1 MNDLSTALTILSAMI
16 TPAVLILATGSLSLT
31 TSNRLS
37 RSIDRVR
44 KVSEKINQLNDP
56 ETKESPEILKIER
69 DFLTSQLLM
78 ATRRSRLMQRAMTS
92 LYLALSIFVGTI
104 IAIGIFE
111 LLGLSFAWV
120 LLILGFSG
128 MVLVL
133 YACMQLI
140 LETRLATHAVNK
152 EMDHTLLRYLP

>member
-1 MNDLSTALTILSAMI
+1 MNDLSGALTILSAMI
-16 TPAVLILATGSLSLT
+16 TPAILIMATGSLSLT

-44 KVSEKINQLNDP
+44 KVSEKISQLNAT
-56 ETKESPEILKIER
+56 ETTETIKTEKE
-69 DFLTSQLLM
+69 FLTSQLLM

-92 LYLALSIFVGTI
+92 LYLSLSIFVGTI

-111 LLGLSFAWV
+111 LLGLGFAWV
-120 LLILGFSG
+120 LLVLGFSG
-128 MVLVL
+128 MALVF

-152 EMDHTLLRYLP
+152 EMDHTLARYILP

>member
-1 MNDLSTALTILSAMI
+1 MNDLSGALTILSAMI

-44 KVSEKINQLNDP
+44 KVSEKIGQLN
-56 ETKESPEILKIER
+56 ETETAEDQQKEKI
-69 DFLTSQLLM
+69 FLTQQLLF

-92 LYLALSIFVGTI
+92 LYLSLSIFVATI

-111 LLGLSFAWV
+111 LLGLGFAGV
-120 LLILGFSG
+120 LLFLGFSG
-128 MVLVL
+128 VSLVF

-140 LETRLATHAVNK
+140 LETRLAIHAVNM
-152 EMDHTLLRYLP
+152 EMDHTLAKHIL

>member
-1 MNDLSTALTILSAMI
+1 MNDLSGALTILSAMI
-16 TPAVLILATGSLSLT
+16 TPAILIMATGSLSLT

-44 KVSEKINQLNDP
+44 KVSEKISQLNETETTETIKTEKEFLTNQLL
-56 ETKESPEILKIER
+56 I
-69 DFLTSQLLM
+69 

-92 LYLALSIFVGTI
+92 LYLSLAIFVATI

-111 LLGLSFAWV
+111 LLGLGFAWV
-120 LLILGFSG
+120 LLVLGFSG
-128 MVLVL
+128 MSLVF

-140 LETRLATHAVNK
+140 LETRLAMHAVNM
-152 EMDHTLLRYLP
+152 EMDHTLARYILP